1 MQPNMYPPLAVFDS
15 LLALRNYA
23 FQNPMDPAPI
33 FTRICAENVAFSKSQ
48 LFQDALVLFLL
59 RGKRNGFFVEFGA
72 TDGINFSNT
81 YLLESRFQW
90 KGILAEPARCWHDS
104 LTKNR
109 AATIDNRC
117 VWNKSGETLAFF
129 EAEAAE
135 LSTVSDF
142 RNRDFNKG
150 GREVGKTYDVQTVSL
165 NDLLIERGAPT
176 IIDYM
181 SVDTEGSEFIILNS
195 FDFQKFHTKIIT
207 VEHNFCSPDRQ
218 QIFELLTSKNFVR
231 IFEPFS
237 KFDDWY
243 AHKSVLDELS
253 K

>member
-1 MQPNMYPPLAVFDS
+1 MHPALAVFDS

-23 FQNPMDPAPI
+23 IQNPMDPAAI
-33 FTRICAENVAFSKSQ
+33 FARLCAEHAGVSRSQ
-48 LFQDALVLFLL
+48 LFQDVLVLFLL

-72 TDGINFSNT
+72 TDGINLSNT

-104 LTKNR
+104 LKKTR
-109 AATIDNRC
+109 AVTIDDRC
-117 VWNKSGETLAFF
+117 VWNKSGEKLAFF
-129 EAEAAE
+129 EATAAE

-142 RNRDFNKG
+142 RHRDFNKD
-150 GREVGKTYDVQTVSL
+150 GREIGKTYDVRTVSL
-165 NDLLIERGAPT
+165 NDLLIEHGAPA
-176 IIDYM
+176 IIDFM
-181 SVDTEGSEFIILNS
+181 SVDTEGSEFIILNA
-195 FDFQKFHTKIIT
+195 FDFHKYNTKIIT
-207 VEHNFCSPDRQ
+207 VEHNFCNPDRQ

-243 AHKSVLDELS
+243 VQNSILDELS